1 MSQAEQ
7 LSNLNTHDPRDSKK
21 TNTHTHTLAHT
32 QAGRDQ
38 ENLHIKS
45 CKGQNL
51 LAREAKAGQ
60 KSKENES
67 GASRKGAA
75 TI

>member
-7 LSNLNTHDPRDSKK
+7 LSNLKHTIQRIQKK
-21 TNTHTHTLAHT
+21 LTRTHTHTYT
-32 QAGRDQ
+32 QAEAGGGQ

-51 LAREAKAGQ
+51 LAREAKASQEGEEEAGGEQ
-60 KSKENES
+60 QQYD
-67 GASRKGAA
+67 
-75 TI
+75 